1 MAGRVC
7 QTGSCFRGVSRD
19 VLQSL
24 NDKNIINDQIEYQ
37 LNQLMSGVNL
47 SDQTVL
53 VADDFSTMRRIVS
66 NLLKEGGCQK
76 ILEAENG
83 LDAWRKLEANE
94 VSFVVSDWNMPGLS
108 GIELLRQVRA
118 SERFKSLPFLLITA
132 EARKDNIIEAAQSGA
147 DGYIVKPFT
156 AAVLAEKMAH
166 IMKKRSLA

>member
-1 MAGRVC
+1 
-7 QTGSCFRGVSRD
+7 
-19 VLQSL
+19 
-24 NDKNIINDQIEYQ
+24 
-37 LNQLMSGVNL
+37 
-47 SDQTVL
+47 